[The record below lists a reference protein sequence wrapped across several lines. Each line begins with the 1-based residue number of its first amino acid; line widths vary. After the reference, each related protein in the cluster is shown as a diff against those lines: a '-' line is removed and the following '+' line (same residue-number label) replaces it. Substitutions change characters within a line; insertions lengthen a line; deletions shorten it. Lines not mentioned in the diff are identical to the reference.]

1 MSLCDVPPVAA
12 PWPPAGSPDRT
23 DFERDLDLAAQGD
36 EAARNRLWSVHFEQL
51 KQIVV
56 QWFERNGGNQRQRG
70 DLSIGPTHIVG
81 ELYLKLGQRDE
92 VFGRGRDWL
101 FRCFYNECSRIFL
114 DHLRKRRRHHAGR
127 VPVDGE
133 MPLTAKAE
141 ANLEVLSDL
150 LARLAKNNRLDADIA
165 AMKILESVP
174 DEKHPGAM
182 RKLHNAEVAKR
193 LGCSLR
199 LVEQRWAFLKG
210 YLQSQVQR

>member
-12 PWPPAGSPDRT
+12 PWPPAGSPDRP

-36 EAARNRLWSVHFEQL
+36 EAARSRLWSVHFEQL

-56 QWFERNGGNQRQRG
+56 QWFERKVGNQRQRG
-70 DLSIGPTHIVG
+70 DLSIGPTHIAG

-101 FRCFYNECSRIFL
+101 FSCFYNECSRIFI
-114 DHLRKRRRHHAGR
+114 DYLRKRRRHHAGR
-127 VPVDGE
+127 VPFDGE

-150 LARLAKNNRLDADIA
+150 LARLAKHNRMDADIA
-165 AMKILESVP
+165 AMKLLESVP

-182 RKLHNAEVAKR
+182 RKLQNAEVAKR

-199 LVEQRWAFLKG
+199 LVEKRWAFLKG
-210 YLQSQVQR
+210 YLQAQVHQ